1 MSFSAIIMLVV
12 TTILANNVVLSQF
25 LGICSFLGVSQKS
38 ETAAGMGGALTFVL
52 TLASFVCG
60 VLYHLVLVPFH
71 LEYLRTI
78 VFIAIVAALVQFVE
92 MFLKKYMHALY
103 EALGIYLPLITTNC
117 AVLGVAL
124 LNVQKN
130 YSILVGTLYGLAT
143 AVGYW
148 IAIVILSFLREKMAD
163 NEIPR
168 PFRGFPI
175 VMVTSALMSI
185 AFFGFA
191 GIKF

>member
-1 MSFSAIIMLVV
+1 MMSFSAMMLLVV

-25 LGICSFLGVSQKS
+25 LGICSFLGVSQKT
-38 ETAAGMGGALTFVL
+38 ETASGMGGALTFVL

-78 VFIAIVAALVQFVE
+78 VFIMIVAALVQFVE
-92 MFLKKYMHALY
+92 MFLKKYMRSLY

-124 LNVQKN
+124 LNVQKDYN
-130 YSILVGTLYGLAT
+130 IIVGTIYGLAT
-143 AVGYW
+143 AIGYW
-148 IAIVILSFLREKMAD
+148 VAIVIMSFLREKMAD

-175 VMVTSALMSI
+175 VMVTAALMSI

-191 GIKF
+191 GIK

>member
-1 MSFSAIIMLVV
+1 MSFSAILMLVV

-25 LGICSFLGVSQKS
+25 LGICSFLGVSQKT
-38 ETAAGMGGALTFVL
+38 ETASGMGGALTFVL

-60 VLYHLVLVPFH
+60 LLYHLVLVPFH

-78 VFIAIVAALVQFVE
+78 VFILIVAALVQFVE
-92 MFLKKYMHALY
+92 MFLKKYMRSLY

-124 LNVQKN
+124 LNVQKDYN
-130 YSILVGTLYGLAT
+130 ILTGTIYGLAT
-143 AVGYW
+143 ALGYW
-148 IAIVILSFLREKMAD
+148 IAIVIMSFLREKMAD
-163 NEIPR
+163 NDIPR
-168 PFRGFPI
+168 PFQGFPI
-175 VMVTSALMSI
+175 VMITAALMSI

-191 GIKF
+191 GIK

>member
-1 MSFSAIIMLVV
+1 MTAAGIIMLVI

-25 LGICSFLGVSQKS
+25 LGICSFLGVSQKR

-52 TLASFVCG
+52 TLSSLVCG
-60 VLYHLVLVPFH
+60 ILYHLVLVPFG
-71 LEYLRTI
+71 LEYLKTI

-92 MFLKKYMHALY
+92 MFLKKYIPSLY

-124 LNVQKN
+124 LNVQKD
-130 YSILVGTLYGLAT
+130 YSILVGTIYGFAT
-143 AVGYW
+143 AAGYW
-148 IAIVILSFLREKMAD
+148 IVIVLLSFLRERITD
-163 NEIPR
+163 NDIPR
-168 PFRGFPI
+168 PFKGFPI
-175 VMVTSALMSI
+175 VMVTAALMSI

-191 GIKF
+191 GLRF

>member
-1 MSFSAIIMLVV
+1 MRQPEAARKGEDDVIFRYDV
-12 TTILANNVVLSQF
+12 
-25 LGICSFLGVSQKS
+25 LGICSFLGVSQKT
-38 ETAAGMGGALTFVL
+38 ETASGMGGALTFVL

-78 VFIAIVAALVQFVE
+78 VFILIVAALVQFVE
-92 MFLKKYMHALY
+92 MFLKKYMRSLY

-124 LNVQKN
+124 LNVQKDYN
-130 YSILVGTLYGLAT
+130 IIVGTIYGLAT
-143 AVGYW
+143 AIGYW
-148 IAIVILSFLREKMAD
+148 VAIVIMSFLREKMAD

-175 VMVTSALMSI
+175 VMVTAALMSI

-191 GIKF
+191 GIK

>member
-191 GIKF
+191 GIRF

>member
-1 MSFSAIIMLVV
+1 MSFSAMLMLVV

-25 LGICSFLGVSQKS
+25 LGICSFLGVSQKT
-38 ETAAGMGGALTFVL
+38 ETASGMGGALTFVL

-78 VFIAIVAALVQFVE
+78 VFILIVAALVQFVE
-92 MFLKKYMHALY
+92 MFLKKYMRSLY

-124 LNVQKN
+124 LNVQKD
-130 YSILVGTLYGLAT
+130 YDIFIGTVYGLAT
-143 AVGYW
+143 AIGYW
-148 IAIVILSFLREKMAD
+148 VAIVIMAFLREKMAD

-175 VMVTSALMSI
+175 VMITAALMSI

-191 GIKF
+191 GIK

>member
-1 MSFSAIIMLVV
+1 MSFSAMMLLVV

-25 LGICSFLGVSQKS
+25 LGICSFLGVSQKT
-38 ETAAGMGGALTFVL
+38 ETASGMGGALTFVL

-78 VFIAIVAALVQFVE
+78 VFIMIVAALVQFVE
-92 MFLKKYMHALY
+92 MFLKKYMRSLY

-124 LNVQKN
+124 LNVQKD
-130 YSILVGTLYGLAT
+130 YDILTGTIYGLAT
-143 AVGYW
+143 AIGYW
-148 IAIVILSFLREKMAD
+148 VAIVIMSYLREKMAD

-168 PFRGFPI
+168 PFQGFPI
-175 VMVTSALMSI
+175 VMVTAALMSI

-191 GIKF
+191 GIK

>member
-1 MSFSAIIMLVV
+1 MSVSAIIMLVV

-25 LGICSFLGVSQKS
+25 LGICSFLGVSQKKQ
-38 ETAAGMGGALTFVL
+38 TASGMGAALTFVL

-71 LEYLRTI
+71 LEYLKTI

-92 MFLKKYMHALY
+92 MFLRKYIATLY

-124 LNVQKN
+124 LNVQKD
-130 YSILVGTLYGLAT
+130 YSILVGTIYGLAT
-143 AVGYW
+143 ALGYW
-148 IAIVILSFLREKMAD
+148 IAIVLLAFLREKMTNND
-163 NEIPR
+163 IPR

-175 VMVTSALMSI
+175 VMVTAALMSI

>member
-1 MSFSAIIMLVV
+1 MTAGGIIMLVI

-25 LGICSFLGVSQKS
+25 LGICSFLGVSQKR

-52 TLASFVCG
+52 TLSSLVCG
-60 VLYHLVLVPFH
+60 VLYHLVLVPFG
-71 LEYLRTI
+71 LEYLKTI

-92 MFLKKYMHALY
+92 MFLKKYIPSLY

-124 LNVQKN
+124 LNVQKD
-130 YSILVGTLYGLAT
+130 YSILVGTIYGFAT
-143 AVGYW
+143 AAGYW
-148 IAIVILSFLREKMAD
+148 IVIVLLSFLRERITD
-163 NEIPR
+163 NDIPR
-168 PFRGFPI
+168 PFKGFPI
-175 VMVTSALMSI
+175 VMVTAALMSI